1 MKMKAFIIGV
11 ISTIFL
17 FITTGCNLLETA
29 GKANADGIT
38 TIKIAHYFSE
48 THPQN
53 IALKEKFK
61 PLIEEKTNGRYKVE
75 IYPANELGDEAQ
87 FTSGARI
94 GSIQMAITGMGLQ
107 TANPKVG
114 AVEWP
119 YLFDSY
125 DQANQILNGK
135 VGDEIAKSFRELG
148 VEPIA
153 WTANGFRVVSSNRAI
168 ENKEEFKGLRLRMPN
183 IPIFINTGNA
193 MGVNVQPL
201 ALSEVFTALEQG
213 VIDGQENPYATLK
226 ESALY
231 EVQSHVVETNH
242 MFSPNVYLMNKEF
255 FDGLDDETKDIVLEA
270 AQESAQYEWK
280 LLQETEERVKEELK
294 EEGLEIIVPDEK
306 FMKDLRESMEP
317 VYQELYKKYD
327 WAEEFIQLIES
338 EKEKIS

>member
-1 MKMKAFIIGV
+1 MKMKAFLAGIIA
-11 ISTIFL
+11 TACL
-17 FITTGCNLLETA
+17 FMTTGCTLLETA
-29 GKANADGIT
+29 GKANSDGVT

-61 PLIEEKTNGRYKVE
+61 PIIEEKTNGKYKVE

-107 TANPKVG
+107 TANPKIG

-119 YLFDSY
+119 YLFDNY
-125 DQANQILNGK
+125 DQAKRILNGK
-135 VGDEIAKSFRELG
+135 VGEEISVSFRELG

-168 ENKEEFKGLRLRMPN
+168 ESKEEFKGLRLRMPN

-213 VIDGQENPYATLK
+213 VIDGQENPYVTLK

-242 MFSPNVYLMNKEF
+242 MFSPNVYLMNKTF
-255 FDGLDDETKDIVLEA
+255 FDNLDEETKDIVLEA
-270 AQESAQYEWK
+270 AQESANYEWE
-280 LLQETEERVKEELK
+280 LLQESEEKVKQDLK
-294 EEGLEIIVPDEK
+294 EEGLEIIVPDEQ
-306 FMKDLRESMEP
+306 FIANLRESMEP
-317 VYQELYKKYD
+317 VYEELYKKYD

-338 EKEKIS
+338 QK